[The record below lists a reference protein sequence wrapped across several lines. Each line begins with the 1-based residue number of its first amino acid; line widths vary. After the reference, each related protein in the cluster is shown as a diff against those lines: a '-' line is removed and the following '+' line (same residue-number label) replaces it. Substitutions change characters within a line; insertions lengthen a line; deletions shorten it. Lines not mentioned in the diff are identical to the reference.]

1 MAPSAPGFP
10 RPRESATR
18 PASRREHQSFD
29 GHDSGFLTLA
39 AVATFQEVITFGGRP
54 DSIVIDSTAAGINIR
69 FRNRGEAPRNPIRL
83 DSIGEKRF
91 ELSAEIVEAQ
101 DPTGAGGQIITATG
115 RWASRGIDTRN
126 NYPGPSRERPQ
137 FEAEEARTQIHHG
150 E

>member
-1 MAPSAPGFP
+1 MPSTPGFP
-10 RPRESATR
+10 PSRDTATR

-39 AVATFQEVITFGGRP
+39 ASAAFQEVITFGGRP

-69 FRNRGEAPRNPIRL
+69 FRNRGEAPRGPIRL
-83 DSIGEKRF
+83 DSAGEKRF

-115 RWASRGIDTRN
+115 RWASRGIDVRN
-126 NYPGPSRERPQ
+126 NYPGPSRERPP
-137 FEAEEARTQIHHG
+137 FPEGEAATQIRQPH
-150 E
+150 